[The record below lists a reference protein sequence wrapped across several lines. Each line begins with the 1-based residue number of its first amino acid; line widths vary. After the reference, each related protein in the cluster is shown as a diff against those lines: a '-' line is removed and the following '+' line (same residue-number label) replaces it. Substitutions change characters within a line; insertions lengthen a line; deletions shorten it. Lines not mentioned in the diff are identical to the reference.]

1 MVGYKHK
8 YRGLKVP
15 KVTKKFLLDSDQ
27 FPIQLMND
35 EIFYVSAHSKN
46 EWWIEKNHTVY
57 DMQLGK

>member
-1 MVGYKHK
+1 MGLQSTMVGYKHK

-46 EWWIEKNHTVY
+46 E
-57 DMQLGK
+57 